1 MNKKTDKNKN
11 DDLSLEELIDKLK
24 EQMLVEGT
32 KKANEDDLGS
42 MVRQWLNEDKRH

>member
-1 MNKKTDKNKN
+1 MNKKTDKKKK
-11 DDLSLEELIDKLK
+11 DDLTLEELIDKLK
-24 EQMLVEGT
+24 EQLLVEGT

>member
-1 MNKKTDKNKN
+1 MNKKTDEKKK
-11 DDLSLEELIDKLK
+11 DDLTLEELIDKLK
-24 EQMLVEGT
+24 EQLLVEGT

>member
-1 MNKKTDKNKN
+1 VNKKTDEKKK
-11 DDLSLEELIDKLK
+11 DDLTLEELIDKLK
-24 EQMLVEGT
+24 EQLLVEGT